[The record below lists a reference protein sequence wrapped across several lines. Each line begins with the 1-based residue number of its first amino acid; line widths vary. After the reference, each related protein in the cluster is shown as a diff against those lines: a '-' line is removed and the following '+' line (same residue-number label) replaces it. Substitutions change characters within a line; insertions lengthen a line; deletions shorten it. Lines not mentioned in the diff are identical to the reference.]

1 MLTAP
6 LIDTILASGGWS
18 GLSILFAPL
27 QGLAI
32 AITDLC
38 GSQPPPFIALDP
50 NPSLNS
56 IGELLQDFQAV
67 SWPFWCQCVPGT
79 PSAINFPPPAVAI
92 PPNLPAA
99 PVFTCD
105 PAQLCATL
113 IAIQQTLSNL
123 QGTVASNYQLTTLLQ
138 RYGLPFASL
147 PGANHTGLVGTGSF
161 AVPRLLGI
169 QYQVD
174 QLPANVVVRP
184 GVTPYIRDLGWI
196 GLELQ
201 SGGIAEHRVTR
212 QQEFWLPPGAQAA
225 QSFAWDL
232 TPGTSI
238 SVRELYAE
246 P

>member
-6 LIDTILASGGWS
+6 LIDTVLAAVGAS
-18 GLSILFAPL
+18 GLSILFAVL
-27 QGLAI
+27 QGQALVV
-32 AITDLC
+32 TDLC

-56 IGELLQDFQAV
+56 IGQLLQDFAAV

-79 PSAINFPPPAVAI
+79 PAAINFPPPAVII
-92 PPNLPAA
+92 PPGIPTA
-99 PVFTCD
+99 PVWPCD
-105 PAQLCATL
+105 PADLCSAIVRIQETL
-113 IAIQQTLSNL
+113 TSMQTTLS
-123 QGTVASNYQLTTLLQ
+123 SNYQLTTLLQ

-147 PGANHTGLVGTGSF
+147 PGANHTGLTGSGSF

-212 QQEFWLPPGAQAA
+212 QQEFWLPAGAQAA